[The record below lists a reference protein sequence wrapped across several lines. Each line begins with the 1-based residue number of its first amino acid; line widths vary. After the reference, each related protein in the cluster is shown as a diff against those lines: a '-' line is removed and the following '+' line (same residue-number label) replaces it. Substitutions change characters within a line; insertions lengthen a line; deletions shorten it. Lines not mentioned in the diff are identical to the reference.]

1 MANVVAYPDISLD
14 KFTGLDPSED
24 ARDFIDIIEQ
34 KMQFSLGTRPTAGE
48 ADARALYDARKR
60 ALFGSVLRG
69 PAAQWFTTVPA
80 ADEWPDIRDAFIIR
94 FTDDK
99 DKYRQRIEVENI
111 KRQPNELLKSYI
123 HRLTKAIERGWPD
136 PDYNNAYRENKGI
149 EFFVRGLTPPG
160 LKQKA
165 HQYLIENPANTY
177 EQLRNHISTKDLSF
191 AVSSE
196 FTGNSSSSIDN
207 KIEIDG
213 LKDQI
218 RELTSLMRDQ
228 KINAAYDANNPRN
241 KQNQTRFCKH
251 CRKSGH
257 TIAYCFELKRLKEQ
271 NRQPPQ
277 NRDKFTDNYRRNRSK
292 SPFQQRDRRFD
303 NRQSNLNRTD
313 FSRHASPYPRD
324 RYDNR
329 HRSNSYDNRDR
340 RPQGNRHNE
349 SRWQDRSQ
357 SRDRSD
363 RFNQRSR
370 DSSYDRRPSQQSYR
384 PRNVSR
390 ENSRE
395 RNPQVQ
401 FAGNTAERDSHENDN
416 YINLN

>member
-1 MANVVAYPDISLD
+1 M
-14 KFTGLDPSED
+14 
-24 ARDFIDIIEQ
+24 
-34 KMQFSLGTRPTAGE
+34 
-48 ADARALYDARKR
+48 
-60 ALFGSVLRG
+60 
-69 PAAQWFTTVPA
+69 
-80 ADEWPDIRDAFIIR
+80 
-94 FTDDK
+94 
-99 DKYRQRIEVENI
+99 
-111 KRQPNELLKSYI
+111 
-123 HRLTKAIERGWPD
+123 
-136 PDYNNAYRENKGI
+136 
-149 EFFVRGLTPPG
+149 
-160 LKQKA
+160 
-165 HQYLIENPANTY
+165 
-177 EQLRNHISTKDLSF
+177 
-191 AVSSE
+191 
-196 FTGNSSSSIDN
+196 
-207 KIEIDG
+207 
-213 LKDQI
+213 KDQI

-241 KQNQTRFCKH
+241 NQNQTRLCKH

-257 TIAYCFELKRLKEQ
+257 TIAYCFELKRLKKQ

-277 NRDKFTDNYRRNRSK
+277 NRDKFTDNYRRNCSK

-313 FSRHASPYPRD
+313 FSRLESPYPRD

-357 SRDRSD
+357 SRDRTD
-363 RFNQRSR
+363 RFSQRSR
-370 DSSYDRRPSQQSYR
+370 DSSYDRRTSQQSYR
-384 PRNVSR
+384 PRNVFR

-401 FAGNTAERDSHENDN
+401 FAGSTAERDSHENDN